1 MPSIPPPATASPPSP
16 AAIPPRRRSGW
27 ARAGRWGL
35 ACVLLLSSIVIAAW
49 LVLQWAILPRIEHW
63 RPDMEMRVSHALGV
77 PVRIGAIEVT
87 DGGSAWRWAGAIEL
101 RDVVL
106 YEAPREGAAPREALR
121 LPSVRAALSP
131 SSLLPGW
138 DGHWRLR
145 FNQLLVEGARLEVR
159 RDARGRILVAGLE
172 PSGQGDEGAATDWFF
187 SQQELVIR
195 GATLVWTDDLR
206 GAPPLSLDAV
216 DLVVRNGVRRHEL
229 RLDATPPAEWGE
241 RFSLRGHF
249 TQPLLARSVEGQGG
263 LLARPGNWRR
273 WVGTLYA
280 DLPAADIAP
289 LRRQVDLPFDLSR
302 GAGALRAWVEV
313 KNAEPVAAT
322 VDVALRDVAL
332 RLAAEAEPLAFERID
347 GRLSGRLPSVGQ
359 GGERSGEL
367 QARQFGFVTADGLRW
382 PAADATLRW
391 RLDERG
397 AVAGG
402 ELNAQRLDLALLAQ
416 TLGRLPVGWIGADV
430 HTRVASL
437 APTGVASQVEARWDG
452 PLAAPQRYRLKAS
465 LRALGLAAEAA
476 APPGEGASAAAWR
489 PGRPGL
495 QGADIELTASESG
508 GEASLALSDG
518 VLEFPGVFE
527 QPRIALQRLGSRL
540 SWRIDAGSGSAPP
553 RIEVRARE
561 LRFAN
566 DDAQGEFEATWHTGA
581 VAPGEPGRFPGV
593 LELNGRLSDAQATR
607 VARYLPL
614 GLSASVRQYLER
626 AVQAGRAS
634 AVNFKVSGDLRH
646 FPFGLPVRTGAKPD
660 ERAGEFRI
668 AARLEGVR
676 LAYMPGDPG
685 WPGEPGTAAAA
696 SLRPPW
702 PAFTDIKGELV
713 FDRQSMELRDLR
725 ARLGTVGSGS
735 FELSRVHGGI
745 RNLADNATL
754 VIEGNGNG
762 PLTDALRYVNA
773 TPIGGWIGGALAN
786 ASTGPVQAP
795 IELQLALDIPLQHS
809 ERSSVRGSLRLNGN
823 DLRLRPDLPLLANAK
838 ARVAF
843 GESSFTLA
851 GGSARVLGGEASF
864 DGARQ
869 ADGSL
874 RFNVQGTASAD
885 GLRRTSE
892 LGPLAAQ
899 AGAVLGGQT
908 AYKLALGVV
917 HGQTEWQLSSNLL
930 GLSVDL
936 PAPLR
941 KTADQLLPLR
951 VQASLLPEAAAGSS
965 GPMRDQLRVDLGP
978 ETARVVQAAWW
989 RELGP
994 DGARVLR
1001 GGIGVQDAMPQP
1013 GEGVAAHLNLPY
1025 LDLDAWQKVADTWSG
1040 AAGSGGG
1047 LAGAG
1052 SSTYA
1057 PATVALRAKELVTSG
1072 RHLHNVVV
1080 GLTRGAAVDEGMWRA
1095 NLDATE
1101 FNGYAEYRPPVG
1113 ARAATEGAGRFY
1125 ARLSRLSLPK
1135 SDADAVSSL
1144 LEQAS
1149 PASVPALDIV
1159 VDDFELRG
1167 KRLGRV
1173 EIEAQNRE
1181 AEAGEAAREWRLS
1194 KFRLVTP
1201 DAELNASGRWS
1212 AAAPGASSR
1221 RRATMDFKLDVAD
1234 GGALLSRLGQG
1245 ELVRG
1250 AKGQLAGQVNWLGSP
1265 LAVDYASLGGQVRVA
1280 VEGGQFLQADPGM
1293 AKLLG
1298 VLSLQSLPRRLLLDF
1313 RDVFER
1319 GFVFDNITGDV
1330 SIAQGVA
1337 STRNLRMRGV
1347 QAVVLMEGSADI
1359 ERETQDLRVW
1369 VVPEI
1374 NAGAASLA
1382 VAAINPAVGLG
1393 SFVAQWLLRR
1403 PIMNAGT
1410 REFHVTGPW
1419 AEPKVERIERKL
1431 GDAVPT
1437 DEAASAPPPKET
1449 P

>member
-1 MPSIPPPATASPPSP
+1 M
-16 AAIPPRRRSGW
+16 
-27 ARAGRWGL
+27 
-35 ACVLLLSSIVIAAW
+35 LLVSSIVIAAW

-87 DGGSAWRWAGAIEL
+87 DGGSVWRWARSIEL

-106 YEAPREGAAPREALR
+106 YEAPQQDIEPREALR
-121 LPSVRAALSP
+121 LPSVRAVLSP

-138 DGHWRLR
+138 DGRWRLR
-145 FNQLLVEGARLEVR
+145 FDQLRIEGARLEVR

-172 PSGQGDEGAATDWFF
+172 SSGPGDEGAATDWFF
-187 SQQELVIR
+187 SQQEFVIQ
-195 GATLVWTDDLR
+195 GATLVWTDELR

-249 TQPLLARSVEGQGG
+249 TQPLLARPVEGQGG
-263 LLARPGNWRR
+263 LLARPGDWRR

-280 DLPAADIAP
+280 DLPSADIAP

-322 VDVALRDVAL
+322 VDLALRDVAL
-332 RLAAEAEPLAFERID
+332 RLAADAEPLAFERID
-347 GRLSGRLPSVGQ
+347 GRLSGRPPLGDA
-359 GGERSGEL
+359 GGARSGEL
-367 QARQFGFVTADGLRW
+367 QARQFGFVTADGLHW

-391 RLDERG
+391 RLDEAG
-397 AVAGG
+397 ALAGG
-402 ELNAQRLDLALLAQ
+402 ELRAQRLDLALLAQ
-416 TLGRLPVGWIGADV
+416 TLGRLPVGWLGADM

-437 APTGVASQVEARWDG
+437 APTGIASEVEARWDG
-452 PLAAPQRYRLKAS
+452 PLVAPLRYRLQAS
-465 LRALGLAAEAA
+465 LRGLGLAAAA
-476 APPGEGASAAAWR
+476 AAVPAEGASAPAWR

-508 GEASLALSDG
+508 GEATLSLSDG
-518 VLEFPGVFE
+518 ALEFPGVFE
-527 QPRIALQRLGSRL
+527 QPRIALKRLGSRL
-540 SWRIDAGSGSAPP
+540 NWRIDAGAGGAPP
-553 RIEVRARE
+553 RIELRARE
-561 LRFAN
+561 VRFAN
-566 DDAQGEFEATWHTGA
+566 DDAQGEFEATWHTG
-581 VAPGEPGRFPGV
+581 GEAGRLPGV
-593 LELNGRLSDAQATR
+593 LELNGRLSDALAPR

-614 GLSASVRQYLER
+614 GLPASVRQYVER

-634 AVNFKVSGDLRH
+634 AVNFKVSGDLRQ
-646 FPFGLPVRTGAKPD
+646 FPFGAPASTGARPA

-685 WPGEPGTAAAA
+685 WPGDPGTATAAG
-696 SLRPPW
+696 LHPPW
-702 PAFTDIKGELV
+702 PALTDIKGELV

-725 ARLGTVGSGS
+725 GRLGTVGSGS
-735 FELSRVHGGI
+735 FELARVHGAI

-754 VIEGNGNG
+754 VIEGNGSG
-762 PLTDALRYVNA
+762 PLADALRYVNA
-773 TPIGGWIGGALAN
+773 TPVGGWIGGALAK
-786 ASTGPVQAP
+786 ASTGPMQTP
-795 IELQLALDIPLQHS
+795 IELQLALDIPLLHS

-838 ARVAF
+838 ARIAF
-843 GESSFTLA
+843 GDTSFSLT

-908 AYKLALGVV
+908 GYKLALGIVQ
-917 HGQTEWQLSSNLL
+917 GQAEWQLSSNLL

-941 KTADQLLPLR
+941 KSADQALPLR
-951 VQASLLPEAAAGSS
+951 VQASLVPESIAASS
-965 GPMRDQLRVDLGP
+965 GPPRDQLRVELGP
-978 ETARVVQAAWW
+978 EATRVVQAAWW

-1025 LDLDAWQKVADTWSG
+1025 LDLDAWQKVAETWSG
-1040 AAGSGGG
+1040 GSGAAPAGPGG
-1047 LAGAG
+1047 TG
-1052 SSTYA
+1052 YA
-1057 PATVALRAKELVTSG
+1057 PTTVALRAKELVTSG
-1072 RHLHNVVV
+1072 RHLHEVVV
-1080 GLTRGAAVDEGMWRA
+1080 GLTRGVAVDDATWRA

-1101 FNGYAEYRPPVG
+1101 FNGYAEYRPPGG
-1113 ARAATEGAGRFY
+1113 ARAATEGAGRLH

-1135 SDADAVSSL
+1135 SEADAVSSL

-1159 VDDFELRG
+1159 IDDFELRG

-1181 AEAGEAAREWRLS
+1181 AEAGETAREWRLS

-1201 DAELNASGRWS
+1201 EAQLNASGRWS
-1212 AAAPGASSR
+1212 AAAPGAAAR
-1221 RRATMDFKLDVAD
+1221 RRATMDFKLDIAD
-1234 GGALLSRLGQG
+1234 GGALLARLGQG
-1245 ELVRG
+1245 EVVRG
-1250 AKGQLAGQVNWLGSP
+1250 AKGQLAGQVSWLGSP
-1265 LAVDYASLGGQVRVA
+1265 LAIDYASLGGQVRVA

-1337 STRNLRMRGV
+1337 TTRNLRMRGV
-1347 QAVVLMEGSADI
+1347 QAVVLMEGSADV
-1359 ERETQDLRVW
+1359 EHETQDLRVW

-1437 DEAASAPPPKET
+1437 DEAASAPASKES